1 MIAEEDWDKMKEY
14 ISYDFQKDSHFVE
27 LKEAEILR
35 ERINTLEQMD
45 QFVGKYY
52 SEAWIRKNVLRQSEI
67 EIRQIDKEKESEGG
81 GDDEDDMDF

>member
-1 MIAEEDWDKMKEY
+1 
-14 ISYDFQKDSHFVE
+14 
-27 LKEAEILR
+27 
-35 ERINTLEQMD
+35 MD

-52 SEAWIRKNVLRQSEI
+52 SEDWIRKNVLRQSEI